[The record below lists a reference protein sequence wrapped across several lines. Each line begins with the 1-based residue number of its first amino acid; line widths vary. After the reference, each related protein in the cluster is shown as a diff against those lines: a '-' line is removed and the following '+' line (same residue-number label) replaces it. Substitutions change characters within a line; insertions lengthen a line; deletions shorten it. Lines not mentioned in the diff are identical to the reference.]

1 MTKKEISVHY
11 TAKDLEAIAK
21 KLPNKS
27 DVKKMYQ
34 TIESIAR
41 IIIGEVAC
49 CAAYVID
56 PNMKKNAKEHLD
68 EANQWGYYLAEKT
81 SE

>member
-1 MTKKEISVHY
+1 
-11 TAKDLEAIAK
+11 
-21 KLPNKS
+21 
-27 DVKKMYQ
+27 MYQ